1 MRERFSIIDKST
13 MTKRDFIALGVIT
26 LVYAVIAF
34 ARLGEMNAPQT
45 PYSVV
50 KEGTVTLDMGQDVT
64 VAKLWDFLG
73 YQNNPTYYIEYTS
86 DPNGA
91 WTTLCGE
98 GSEWDAGSV
107 FKWNEKDINVTARY
121 FRISPSA
128 NNGEDS
134 IMELVLTDADG
145 NKLTPEGQV
154 TIPIDIRK
162 KLGLKNGDKVLF
174 VEEAG
179 RIYMINS
186 SMDAFREAQMEFAG
200 EADRVG
206 LRDDEDVVNMIKELR
221 KEGVVDR

>member
-1 MRERFSIIDKST
+1 M
-13 MTKRDFIALGVIT
+13 
-26 LVYAVIAF
+26 
-34 ARLGEMNAPQT
+34 
-45 PYSVV
+45 
-50 KEGTVTLDMGQDVT
+50 TLDMGQDVT

-145 NKLTPEGQV
+145 NKLTPVNSGQYAALFDEQDLFEG
-154 TIPIDIRK
+154 R
-162 KLGLKNGDKVLF
+162 GDK
-174 VEEAG
+174 
-179 RIYMINS
+179 S
-186 SMDAFREAQMEFAG
+186 
-200 EADRVG
+200 
-206 LRDDEDVVNMIKELR
+206 
-221 KEGVVDR
+221 